1 MLESVWRKGNP
12 PTFLVGMWI
21 GAPTMEKNLEV
32 PQKIKNKSCHMIQ
45 QSHSWTYIQKNES

>member
-45 QSHSWTYIQKNES
+45 QSHSWTYIHEKL